1 MWLYGLVGY
10 VLLLTLIVLVMLFGR
25 HAWCRGTVV
34 GWLYDVITLRI
45 PGAIE
50 YGPPHSVCAADGA
63 YRRGFT
69 RICGSGQGRIGGCF
83 RWLEEICCHRPN
95 PVLQVRAVAHAL
107 GLTQGSM

>member
-45 PGAIE
+45 PGAVE
-50 YGPPHSVCAADGA
+50 Y
-63 YRRGFT
+63 
-69 RICGSGQGRIGGCF
+69 
-83 RWLEEICCHRPN
+83 
-95 PVLQVRAVAHAL
+95 
-107 GLTQGSM
+107 